1 MQVMSKSY
9 TWSGLFGSRQQM
21 KGKIIYVHI
30 TSKVYKYSGLFDLCG
45 LFGLAV
51 NEMTLNNLYACYV

>member
-1 MQVMSKSY
+1 
-9 TWSGLFGSRQQM
+9 M
-21 KGKIIYVHI
+21 KVKIINVHI

-51 NEMTLNNLYACYV
+51 NERTWNNLYTCYV

>member
-1 MQVMSKSY
+1 
-9 TWSGLFGSRQQM
+9 M